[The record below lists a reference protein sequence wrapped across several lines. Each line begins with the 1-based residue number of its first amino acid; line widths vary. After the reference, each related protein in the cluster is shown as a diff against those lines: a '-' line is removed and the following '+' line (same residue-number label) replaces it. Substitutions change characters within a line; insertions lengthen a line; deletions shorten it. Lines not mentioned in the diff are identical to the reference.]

1 MTKNDLARSLRL
13 VAVMM
18 LVCCQTG
25 MAQVA
30 DLGRTNAIYHIVGL
44 SSGQALSNGGSTEDD
59 AYLMMEAEVQQAPGQ
74 DWALVPLST
83 DAGVYALYNPNS
95 GKSADM
101 ASQSTAAPYR
111 LLQWQHTANENQ
123 QFLIKAVEGSE
134 NTYQLYD
141 TSGSRVMTPK
151 EDGSVWME
159 TNTGAEGSYFKITE
173 TGRTFTSTTP
183 LNEFTYVLTN
193 ESTGKVLSGGKDMTS
208 ESLLV
213 MSTRDDDSYGQRW
226 TLKSASDKDKT
237 KFVLYNANV
246 GLAVDAA
253 LNSNK
258 KPLLYAYNAT
268 NENQL
273 VYIRTVDGRDGTYQ
287 LRYIGKDGS
296 TYYMCDNGDGTISM
310 VTDASAAGTY
320 FTLQSI
326 AVPPIAPREDWE
338 NEKVFAVGKEDGHA
352 AYMPYATTAEMH
364 ADAAHYATP
373 WVTPT
378 SSRIISLNGTWKL
391 NWVQNLEDRP
401 GEADFWGDKADVTA
415 WDTIDVPS
423 CLEMKGY
430 GDPLYIN
437 VNYPFEDNP
446 PHVKMKAGLYN
457 SCGSYRRDFTLP
469 AEWDGQRIFLHFD
482 GIYSGAYVWVNGQKV
497 GYTEGSTNDAEFDI
511 TPYAKTGVN
520 NVSVQVFRWTDGS
533 YLEGQDMFH
542 MSGIYRD
549 VYLFA
554 TPQTYVR
561 DHYITSELDADNG
574 YKSGSMSV
582 AVSMMHKEDAAT
594 TKQVKVR
601 LLDPTGAEVQ
611 SQTVDF
617 EFAAGENG
625 TEKTE
630 TAQFAGLSDLQ
641 LWNAETPNLYTV
653 ELSQINGHNGQEEE
667 AFSTKYGFRHI
678 EIGTTDRRVFIN
690 GKQIYFKGVN
700 TQDTHPLYGR
710 SIDVPTM
717 LKDVELMKQA
727 NVNTVRTSHYPRQ
740 AKMYAMFDY
749 FGLYVMDE
757 ADVECHKNWAD
768 GGSMSS
774 SASWTDQ
781 YVDRTVRMVLRDRN
795 YPSIIFWSLGNES
808 NTGSNF
814 LATYNATR
822 VLDPRPI
829 HYEGSTNAGANYATD
844 IWSKMYPELSDV
856 EHNANNNWMQQP
868 YFMCEY
874 AHAMGNAVG
883 NLQEYWDIIESSKY
897 GIGGCIWDWVDQ
909 AIVKYED
916 QKAGA
921 FTENG
926 FNKYRTGY
934 DWDQAPHQ
942 GNFVNNGILGAD
954 RAWTAKL
961 TEVKKVY
968 QYVKFTNLSTAR
980 KIAYLKNVYD
990 FINLDR
996 FYLKYSI
1003 LVDGVQTESGRAEI
1017 PSAEPGKIVS
1027 VSIPYAT
1034 DPTSEKGKEVLLN
1047 LEVCQKEK
1055 NDYAPADYVVAATQ
1069 YTLQAREDKLPE
1081 VEQTADATPVKVS
1094 KAGSY
1099 IAVGNGNATLKF
1111 KTDGS
1116 LYSWTVGDMELLTKE
1131 GGPEY
1136 ENYRWIENDAPYN
1149 VDPAYSSANGIS
1161 SKKATF
1167 KAADDGQTATV
1178 TVTAEGR
1185 NCNYTF
1191 VYTVYANGV
1200 VDLDAAY
1207 TAQIDNLRRIGMQM
1221 QLPGQ
1226 FSNVNYYARGPWS
1239 NYIDRK
1245 TGSFLG
1251 RYTSTVWDM
1260 NEYYLR
1266 PQTMGNRQDLR
1277 ELLLTNDEGKGLKVE
1292 TSGEVAFSTLYWS
1305 DEQLKQKM
1313 HNWELTIPENVS
1325 DRVIYAHFDYR
1336 QKGLGNGSCGPG
1348 TISKYEL
1355 PSSGTYSYTLRFT
1368 PITDKLSSVTQQTA
1382 PDQFRITHNDREVT
1396 VNGAIAA
1403 GTNVALYNLGGVRLA
1418 AKTTS
1423 ANTDKV
1429 SLSLGGH
1436 PKGSYILRIDGA
1448 DGQRVHKFVK

>member
-18 LVCCQTG
+18 LVCCQVG

-44 SSGQALSNGGSTEDD
+44 SSGQALSNGGSAEDD
-59 AYLMMEAEVQQAPGQ
+59 AYLTMEAEAQQAPGQ
-74 DWALVPLST
+74 DWALVPLSM

-101 ASQSTAAPYR
+101 ASESDFPYR
-111 LLQWQHTANENQ
+111 LLQWQQTGNENQ
-123 QFLIKAVEGSE
+123 QFLIKAVDGAE

-141 TSGSRVMTPK
+141 ASGTRAMTARA
-151 EDGSVWME
+151 DGSVWME
-159 TNTGAEGSYFKITE
+159 AGDGAANSHFKITE
-173 TGRTFTSTTP
+173 TGRTFTAATP
-183 LNEFTYVLTN
+183 LPEFTYVLTS
-193 ESTGKVLSGGKDMTS
+193 ELTGKVLSGGDKMSS

-213 MSTRDDDSYGQRW
+213 MAARDDKRYGQRW
-226 TLKSASDKDKT
+226 TLKRSDRDQT
-237 KFVLYNANV
+237 KFTLYSSHA

-253 LNSNK
+253 LSSSK
-258 KPLLYAYNAT
+258 QPLLYSLNTENFNQQAYIA
-268 NENQL
+268 EA
-273 VYIRTVDGRDGTYQ
+273 D
-287 LRYIGKDGS
+287 GKDGVYQFRYVYGGRA
-296 TYYMCDNGDGTISM
+296 YYMCDNGNGTISM
-310 VTDASAAGTY
+310 TEDASAAGTY

-326 AVPPIAPREDWE
+326 AVPPVAPREDWE

-401 GEADFWGDKADVTA
+401 GEADFWADNADVSA
-415 WDTIDVPS
+415 WDEIEVPS

-446 PHVKMKAGLYN
+446 PYIKMKEGLYN

-469 AEWDGQRIFLHFD
+469 AEWDGQRVFLHFD

-582 AVSMMHKEDAAT
+582 AVSMMHKEDAAV
-594 TKQVKVR
+594 TKRVKVR
-601 LLDPTGAEVQ
+601 LLDPAGKEVQ
-611 SQTVDF
+611 SQTLDF
-617 EFAAGENG
+617 AFADGEANS
-625 TEKTE
+625 EKTG
-630 TAQFAGLSDLQ
+630 TAQFAGLSGLQ
-641 LWNAETPNLYTV
+641 LWNAETPHLYTV
-653 ELSQINGHNGQEEE
+653 ELSQLNGEGGEEE

-690 GKQIYFKGVN
+690 GKQVYFKGVN

-710 SIDVPTM
+710 SIDVPMM
-717 LKDVELMKQA
+717 LKDIELMKQA

-768 GGSMSS
+768 GGSMSRD
-774 SASWTDQ
+774 ASWKEQ

-808 NTGSNF
+808 NAGSNF
-814 LATYNATR
+814 RATYNATR
-822 VLDPRPI
+822 ELDPRPI
-829 HYEGSTNAGANYATD
+829 HYEGSTNAGVNYATD
-844 IWSKMYPELSDV
+844 IWSKMYPDLSDV
-856 EHNANNNWMQQP
+856 ANNANNNWMRQP

-883 NLQEYWDIIESSKY
+883 NLQEYWDIVESSKY

-916 QKAGA
+916 QQAGN
-921 FTENG
+921 FTQNG
-926 FNKYRTGY
+926 FNKYQTGY
-934 DWDQAPHQ
+934 DWPQAPHQ
-942 GNFVNNGILGAD
+942 GNFVNNGLIGAD

-968 QYVKFTNLSTAR
+968 QYVKFTNFITGS
-980 KIAYLKNVYD
+980 KVAYLKNVYD

-996 FYLKYSI
+996 FYLKYSV
-1003 LVDGVQTESGRAEI
+1003 LVDGEQVESGRAEI
-1017 PSAEPGKIVS
+1017 PSAEPGQIVA

-1034 DPTSEKGKEVLLN
+1034 DPKSAKGKEVLLN

-1055 NDYAPADYVVAATQ
+1055 NDYSPADYEVAAYQ
-1069 YTLQAREDKLPE
+1069 YTLQERDKELPE
-1081 VEQTADATPVKVS
+1081 VAQTADAEPVKVS

-1099 IAVGNGNATLKF
+1099 IAVGNSKSTLKF
-1111 KTDGS
+1111 NINGT
-1116 LYSWTVGDMELLTKE
+1116 LHSWTAGETELLTKD

-1149 VDPAYSSANGIS
+1149 VDPAYSSANGINAKS
-1161 SKKATF
+1161 ATF
-1167 KAADDGQTATV
+1167 KVAEDGMSAAV
-1178 TVTAEGR
+1178 TVKAQGR
-1185 NCNYTF
+1185 NCDYTF
-1191 VYTVYANGV
+1191 VYTVYASGI
-1200 VDLDAAY
+1200 VDFDAAY
-1207 TAQIDNLRRIGMQM
+1207 TANIGNLRRIGMQM
-1221 QLPGQ
+1221 QLPGE
-1226 FSNVNYYARGPWS
+1226 FSNVSYYARGPWS

-1277 ELLLTNDEGKGLKVE
+1277 EVTLTNDNGNGLKVE
-1292 TSGEVAFSTLYWS
+1292 ASGEVAFSTLYWS

-1313 HNWELTIPENVS
+1313 HNWELTVPEKVS

-1348 TISKYEL
+1348 TISQYEL

-1368 PITDKLSSVTQQTA
+1368 PIVGKLASVTQQTA
-1382 PDQFRITHNDREVT
+1382 SEQFRITHNDSEIT
-1396 VNGAIAA
+1396 VNGVIAA
-1403 GTNVALYNLGGVRLA
+1403 GTNVALYNLGGVSLA

-1423 ANTDKV
+1423 AATDKV
-1429 SLSLGGH
+1429 SLPLGGH

-1448 DGQRVHKFVK
+1448 GGQRVHKFVK